1 MPPLLSLYLNGI
13 STNCVAMLPSRR
25 TQFVFDYTGV
35 HGHKTVI
42 EHVMG
47 ELVSK
52 DNPNKRYTPKL
63 KLTIT
68 EMYADEKA
76 EPIARAIARNELAPM
91 SGMVIEDGNYT
102 LRYTFDGQQQEHD
115 VRVESGTMLAA

>member
-1 MPPLLSLYLNGI
+1 MAAARKR
-13 STNCVAMLPSRR
+13 VR
-25 TQFVFDYTGV
+25 TASYNAGMAN
-35 HGHKTVI
+35 KTVI

-52 DNPNKRYTPKL
+52 DNPNKKYAPKL

-68 EMYADEKA
+68 EMYVDEKA
-76 EPIARAIARNELAPM
+76 APIARAVARNELTPM
-91 SGMVIEDGNYT
+91 SGMVIEDGSYT
-102 LRYTFDGQQQEHD
+102 LRYAFDGEQQEHA